1 MPGRE
6 EEVGLWRILPGFLRS
21 THLNQLAVL
30 SLKII
35 LGCSP
40 KSLYIATDLERTG
53 NMTNFVCFKT
63 LNAWRWLQ
71 FLQKTG
77 SRKT

>member
-21 THLNQLAVL
+21 TQLNQLAVL

-40 KSLYIATDLERTG
+40 KFLYIATDLERTR
-53 NMTNFVCFKT
+53 NMTKFVCFKT
-63 LNAWRWLQ
+63 LNAWRSLQ
-71 FLQKTG
+71 LLQKTG

>member
-40 KSLYIATDLERTG
+40 KSLYIAVDL
-53 NMTNFVCFKT
+53 
-63 LNAWRWLQ
+63 
-71 FLQKTG
+71 
-77 SRKT
+77 